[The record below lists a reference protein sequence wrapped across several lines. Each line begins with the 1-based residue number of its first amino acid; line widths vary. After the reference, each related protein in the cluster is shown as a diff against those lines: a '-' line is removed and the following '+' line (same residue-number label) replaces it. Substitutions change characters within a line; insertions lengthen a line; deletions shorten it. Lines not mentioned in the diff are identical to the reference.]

1 MILRRIILSLSLIA
15 SALFIFSCEGDD
27 EGGNGSSNKPKA
39 RGAIGEILVVID
51 STKWQGPAGE
61 AVREV
66 FQEDIKGIM
75 RSERLFSVRRVDPR
89 SITRMLK
96 LANNIVYVTSF
107 DDRSGGSQKIN
118 QQFNEESRQMV
129 ADDPTMFMLRSKDE
143 FAVGQEVLYLF
154 GTTENDLI
162 RNLRENKSKLQN
174 LFQVRERER
183 LGRTILKRKSGEL
196 SRLGQDK
203 FDINLN
209 IPASYQLVKDENN
222 FIWARQPTPTA
233 DRPDISLFFYQ
244 TDYKSEDQL
253 FPENLVEFRN
263 SITRNHIFGDP
274 NNRESYL
281 VTERREE
288 PPLFNNFNIQ
298 GNYAVEMRGSWR
310 TNTYSMGGSFL
321 SYIVV
326 DEKKGKIYY
335 MEGFVYYPNEAHRE
349 SLREIETILLATE
362 FPNVEEAD

>member
-1 MILRRIILSLSLIA
+1 MSYKHIPFVFLFLLAAAFMI
-15 SALFIFSCEGDD
+15 SCGEETKEGSS
-27 EGGNGSSNKPKA
+27 GSSNKPKA

-51 STKWQGPAGE
+51 STKWQGPVGDAIK
-61 AVREV
+61 EV
-66 FQEDIKGIM
+66 FQEDVAGIM
-75 RSERLFSVRRVDPR
+75 RPENLFTLRRVDPR

-96 LANNIVYVTSF
+96 MATNIVYVTSF
-107 DDRSGGSQKIN
+107 DDRSGGSRKIN
-118 QQFNEESRQMV
+118 QQFDDHSQQLV
-129 ADDPTMFMLRSKDE
+129 ADDPNRFMLRSKDE

-162 RNLRENKSKLQN
+162 RNLRDNKSKLQN

-183 LGRTILKRKSGEL
+183 LGNNILKRRSGAVH
-196 SRLGQDK
+196 RLGQDK
-203 FDINLN
+203 FDLDITV
-209 IPASYQLVKDENN
+209 PASYQLVKDEPN
-222 FIWARQPTPTA
+222 FLWVRQPTPTA
-233 DRPDISLFFYQ
+233 DRPDISLFFYE

-253 FPENLVEFRN
+253 FPENLVQFRN

-288 PPLFNNFNIQ
+288 PPVFKTFSIKDH
-298 GNYAVEMRGSWR
+298 YAVEMRGSWR

-321 SYIVV
+321 SYTVV
-326 DEKKGKIYY
+326 DEDRGKIYY

-362 FPNVEEAD
+362 FPEEAD

>member
-1 MILRRIILSLSLIA
+1 MSLKQIP
-15 SALFIFSCEGDD
+15 FIFLFLLSAALMISCGENSIGGD
-27 EGGNGSSNKPKA
+27 GSSNKPKA

-51 STKWQGPAGE
+51 STKWQGPVGDAIK
-61 AVREV
+61 EV
-66 FQEDIKGIM
+66 FQEDVAGIM
-75 RSERLFSVRRVDPR
+75 RPENLFTIRRVDPR

-96 LANNIVYVTSF
+96 MATNIVYVTSF
-107 DDRSGGSQKIN
+107 DDRKGGSNKIN
-118 QQFNEESRQMV
+118 QQFDEEARQIVAEDPSR
-129 ADDPTMFMLRSKDE
+129 FMLRSKDE

-154 GTTENDLI
+154 GSTEDDLI
-162 RNLRENKSKLQN
+162 RNLRENKSRLQN

-183 LGRTILKRKSGEL
+183 LGNNILKRRSGAVH
-196 SRLGQDK
+196 RLGQDK
-203 FDINLN
+203 FDLDITV
-209 IPASYQLVKDENN
+209 PASYQLVKDENN
-222 FIWARQPTPTA
+222 FLWVRQPTPTA
-233 DRPDISLFFYQ
+233 DRPDISLFFYE

-288 PPLFNNFNIQ
+288 PPVFKTFSVKDH
-298 GNYAVEMRGSWR
+298 YAVEMRGSWR
-310 TNTYSMGGSFL
+310 TNTFSMGGSFL
-321 SYIVV
+321 SYTIV
-326 DEKKGKIYY
+326 DEDRGKIYY

-362 FPNVEEAD
+362 FPVEQAD